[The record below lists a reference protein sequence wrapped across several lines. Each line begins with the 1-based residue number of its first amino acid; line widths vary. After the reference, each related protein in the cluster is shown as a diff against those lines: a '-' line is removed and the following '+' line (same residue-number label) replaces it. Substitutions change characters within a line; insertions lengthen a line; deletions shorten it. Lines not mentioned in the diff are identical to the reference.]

1 MRRKGN
7 FAKDNKMRK
16 LFGVLC
22 LLGACCLA
30 YYIVSRELDTFALIK
45 NGQTAPGFIIKTWR
59 EVTEADE
66 QTNRIVSDQ
75 FAKYTYRIPDGRRFT
90 KNVIISNKLGRTIAE
105 EGVWP
110 YPIDV
115 KYLPEKPNVSFIKS
129 EGKGIFGW
137 AVDLGIGLI
146 IPSLLGVLGIVYLF
160 KRRENKR
167 PKAEQDN
174 K

>member
-1 MRRKGN
+1 MQ
-7 FAKDNKMRK
+7 K

-59 EVTEADE
+59 EVTEADDE
-66 QTNRIVSDQ
+66 TNRKVSDQ
-75 FAKYTYRIPDGRRFT
+75 FAKYTYRIPDGRQFT

-115 KYLPEKPNVSFIKS
+115 KYLPVKPTASFIKS
-129 EGKGIFGW
+129 EGQGIFGW
-137 AVDLGIGLI
+137 AVDLGIGLAI
-146 IPSLLGVLGIVYLF
+146 SSLLGVLGVVYLF
-160 KRRENKR
+160 KKREDKKPEDRANNK
-167 PKAEQDN
+167 
-174 K
+174 